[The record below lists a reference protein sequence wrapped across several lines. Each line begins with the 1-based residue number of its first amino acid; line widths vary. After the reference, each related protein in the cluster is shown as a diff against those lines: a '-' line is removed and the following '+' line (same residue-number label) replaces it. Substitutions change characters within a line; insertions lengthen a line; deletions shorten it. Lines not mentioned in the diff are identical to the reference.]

1 MSLKAQLTEAM
12 KDAMRAREKDRLGA
26 IRLILADIKRIEVD
40 ERIEVD
46 DTRVLAI
53 LDKMCKQRK
62 DSITQFAAAGRDD
75 LVAQEQLELSVIG
88 EFMPAQLS
96 DAEVADI
103 ISASL
108 KELGISSMKDMGK
121 AMAAL
126 KEKLQGRADMA
137 QVSKQLKSLLSA

>member
-1 MSLKAQLTEAM
+1 MSLKAQVTEAM

-26 IRLILADIKRIEVD
+26 IRLILAEIKRIEVD

-46 DTRVLAI
+46 DVRVLAI

-88 EFMPAQLS
+88 EFMPEQLS
-96 DAEVADI
+96 EAEVADI

>member
-96 DAEVADI
+96 EAEVADI
-103 ISASL
+103 ISVSL